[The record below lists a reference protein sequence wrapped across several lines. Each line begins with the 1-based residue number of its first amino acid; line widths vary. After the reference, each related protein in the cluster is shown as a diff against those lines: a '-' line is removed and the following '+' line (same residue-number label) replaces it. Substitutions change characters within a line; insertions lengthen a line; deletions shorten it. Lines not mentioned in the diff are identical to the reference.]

1 MAISINYGFIKKVSL
16 EWRWG
21 IVAIYTGAIYAF
33 LPFGTAFWGFV
44 LNHWGSSINYLG
56 LFFVCVLGAYFL
68 IYLIFQKQVKKL
80 SVYISF
86 FAISCVCLALLKY
99 MCVAGAERFHLL
111 LYGIL
116 SVIVFWAFKL
126 HAKGNRI
133 YLYTITLAFLLGATD
148 EFIQGI
154 LPMRVFDIRDIFM
167 NWLSSGMGELF
178 IIFVLRPNITIHTPI
193 IK

>member
-1 MAISINYGFIKKVSL
+1 MALSINYGFIKKVSL

-33 LPFGTAFWGFV
+33 LPFGTAFWVYV
-44 LNHWGSSINYLG
+44 LRQWGNSINYLG
-56 LFFVCVLGAYFL
+56 LVITCVLGTYFL

-80 SVYISF
+80 SVYLAF
-86 FAISCVCLALLKY
+86 FAISCACLALLKY

-116 SVIVFWAFKL
+116 SVIVFWALKL

-133 YLYTITLAFLLGATD
+133 YLYTIILVFLLGAID
-148 EFIQGI
+148 EFIQGV
-154 LPMRVFDIRDIFM
+154 LPMRVFDTRDIFM

>member
-16 EWRWG
+16 KWRWG

-33 LPFGTAFWGFV
+33 LPFGTAFWVYV
-44 LNHWGSSINYLG
+44 LRQWGNSVNYLG
-56 LFFVCVLGAYFL
+56 LFFTCVLGAYFL
-68 IYLIFQKQVKKL
+68 IYLIFQKQVKKV
-80 SVYISF
+80 SVYIAF
-86 FAISCVCLALLKY
+86 FAISCACLALLKY
-99 MCVAGAERFHLL
+99 MCVTGAERFHLL

-116 SVIVFWAFKL
+116 SVVVFWALKL
-126 HAKGNRI
+126 HVKRNRI
-133 YLYTITLAFLLGATD
+133 YLYTIVLVFMLGAID

-154 LPMRVFDIRDIFM
+154 LPMRIFDVRDIFM

>member
-33 LPFGTAFWGFV
+33 LPFGTAFWVYV
-44 LNHWGSSINYLG
+44 LRQWGNSVNYLG
-56 LFFVCVLGAYFL
+56 LFFVCVLGTYFL
-68 IYLIFQKQVKKL
+68 IYLIFQKQVKKV

-86 FAISCVCLALLKY
+86 FAISGACLALLKY

-116 SVIVFWAFKL
+116 SVIVFWALKL
-126 HAKGNRI
+126 HAKRSRI
-133 YLYTITLAFLLGATD
+133 YLYTIILAFLLGAID

-154 LPMRVFDIRDIFM
+154 LPMRVFDVRDIFM

-178 IIFVLRPNITIHTPI
+178 IIFVLRPNIAIHI
-193 IK
+193 SKN

>member
-1 MAISINYGFIKKVSL
+1 MAMGDCCYLYGVDL
-16 EWRWG
+16 CL
-21 IVAIYTGAIYAF
+21 
-33 LPFGTAFWGFV
+33 LPFGTAFWRFV
-44 LNHWGSSINYLG
+44 LNHWGSGINYLG
-56 LFFVCVLGAYFL
+56 LFFVCVLGTYFL

-80 SVYISF
+80 SVYLAF
-86 FAISCVCLALLKY
+86 FAISCACLALLKY

-116 SVIVFWAFKL
+116 SVIVFWALKL

-133 YLYTITLAFLLGATD
+133 YLYTAILVFLLGAID

-154 LPMRVFDIRDIFM
+154 LPMRVFDTRDIFM